1 MDKQICDVADMFK
14 EASEIL
20 QKAVG
25 KSSDGNCSNQRFPN
39 SGSSESATS
48 AGTRGRRN
56 GSQTQ
61 TSDGETRNT
70 LHQTL
75 IRARN
80 MVSESSSTGVF
91 RRMNRRERLR
101 SAAPYG
107 QNQQGKGDAKIN
119 TAKKRQS
126 KPIEFALLKCYDDA
140 DDEDDEHH
148 LKWNSIIA
156 NGMIMAEEDDREENI
171 RKKLKES
178 LVKKFEI
185 IGENDFEFV
194 KVRQK
199 KITVLDLGTHTEY
212 GYQVVK
218 KMAGQ
223 GLLYIKIK
231 QGYDFVYNSNYS
243 KEEDEDCLIVD
254 PNSSYPS
261 SCVVVAL
268 QLQFSQ
274 LLVLQLQFSQL
285 LVLQLQ
291 FSQLLV
297 LQLQFSRLLVLQL
310 QFSQLLVLQL
320 QFCHLLVLLPKFNQL
335 LLHLPQLNKKVAHL
349 LLINYM

>member
-1 MDKQICDVADMFK
+1 MLK

-20 QKAVG
+20 QKAAG

-80 MVSESSSTGVF
+80 MVSEGSSTGVF

-119 TAKKRQS
+119 PVKKRQS

-171 RKKLKES
+171 RRKLKKS

-199 KITVLDLGTHTEY
+199 KITVLDLGTHMEY
-212 GYQVVK
+212 GYPVVK

-223 GLLYIKIK
+223 GLLYIRIK

-243 KEEDEDCLIVD
+243 KEEYEDCLIVD
-254 PNSSYPS
+254 PNPSYPS
-261 SCVVVAL
+261 SCGIPTTVQRATGIPTTRN
-268 QLQFSQ
+268 S
-274 LLVLQLQFSQL
+274 
-285 LVLQLQ
+285 
-291 FSQLLV
+291 
-297 LQLQFSRLLVLQL
+297 
-310 QFSQLLVLQL
+310 
-320 QFCHLLVLLPKFNQL
+320 
-335 LLHLPQLNKKVAHL
+335 QLNKKVAHL
-349 LLINYM
+349 PLINM